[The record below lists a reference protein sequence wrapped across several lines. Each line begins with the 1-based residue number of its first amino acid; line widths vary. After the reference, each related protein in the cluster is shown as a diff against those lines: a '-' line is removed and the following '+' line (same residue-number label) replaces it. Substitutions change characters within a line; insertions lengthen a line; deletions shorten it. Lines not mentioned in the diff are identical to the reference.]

1 LRIGRRGKPRSSMSE
16 TRPEDRSFSYW
27 YGRTIG
33 RWWIVSQI
41 AAWLFIGGLIPVA
54 YGLWRYTIWASEWSQ
69 THGLDAAARFDATH
83 TWVDA
88 TMTKRGR
95 FRRGHWRRK

>member
-1 LRIGRRGKPRSSMSE
+1 MSE

-54 YGLWRYTIWASEWSQ
+54 YGLWRYTIWASEWS
-69 THGLDAAARFDATH
+69 
-83 TWVDA
+83 
-88 TMTKRGR
+88 
-95 FRRGHWRRK
+95 

>member
-1 LRIGRRGKPRSSMSE
+1 MRLPTFFSKKRGERRTGS
-16 TRPEDRSFSYW
+16 
-27 YGRTIG
+27 
-33 RWWIVSQI
+33 
-41 AAWLFIGGLIPVA
+41 AAWGSFGEGFFYAGLLAAGLFIGGLIPVA

-69 THGLDAAARFDATH
+69 THGREAAARFDATH